1 MSFCTWI
8 EAPHVG
14 IPHRITAAI
23 KRETLVSTH
32 TVDESMKQKQ
42 FFPCGRSRREFIWQ
56 MGGGF
61 AGLALADLLTG
72 DHFFQK
78 HAVADGLC
86 DELGPLAVKQP
97 HFKPRAKSCIFLM
110 MNGAP
115 SQVDTFDYKPE
126 LEKYAGK
133 QLPADKKYIN
143 SGGRKVGYLT
153 PAWRKFRPGG
163 ESGLLISD
171 YFPHVRQHADKL
183 CVLNSCHT
191 DSHAHGSALVAMN
204 TGKTQVGRPSLGSWS
219 VYGLG
224 SENSDLPGYVVMLD
238 KRGGPISG
246 QPNWASGFM
255 PGNFS
260 GTLFRPAGDPILDL
274 SGPAHLTGKAQREQ
288 LDLLAAINQQHLAER
303 PGGDELAARISSYE
317 LAYRMQ
323 SATPEAVDLSKE
335 TTETLKMYGVGEQP
349 TDEYGRNCLIA
360 RRLVERGVRFIQL
373 YSGGGHLEET
383 WDAHAGIESNHG
395 QHAPEVDQPIAAL
408 LTDLEQRSLLQDT
421 LVIWGGEFGR
431 MPFSEGKDAAGRNH
445 NPYGFSMWMAG
456 GGVKGGMNF
465 GSTDEFGFEAVENK
479 VHLHDLH
486 ATILHLLGLD
496 HELLTYFHQGRDES
510 LTDVG
515 GSVIHDII
523 A

>member
-1 MSFCTWI
+1 MNLNS
-8 EAPHVG
+8 H
-14 IPHRITAAI
+14 
-23 KRETLVSTH
+23 
-32 TVDESMKQKQ
+32 
-42 FFPCGRSRREFIWQ
+42 FPCGQTRREFVWQ
-56 MGGGF
+56 MGSGF
-61 AGLALADLLTG
+61 AGLALADLLAG
-72 DHFFQK
+72 DGFN
-78 HAVADGLC
+78 
-86 DELGPLAVKQP
+86 PLAAKKP
-97 HFKPRAKSCIFLM
+97 HFKARAKSCIFLM

-115 SQVDTFDYKPE
+115 SQVDTFDYKPA

-133 QLPADKKYIN
+133 TLPEDKKYIN
-143 SGGRKVGYLT
+143 SGGRKIGYLT

-163 ESGLLISD
+163 ESGLLVSD
-171 YFPHVRQHADKL
+171 YFPKVREHADKL

-204 TGKTQVGRPSLGSWS
+204 TGKTLIGRPSLGSWAA
-219 VYGLG
+219 YGLG
-224 SENSDLPGYVVMLD
+224 SANESLPGYVVMLD

-255 PGNFS
+255 PGTYS
-260 GTLFRPAGDPILDL
+260 GTLFRPVGDPILDL
-274 SGPAHLTGKAQREQ
+274 KGPEHLTPKAQREQ
-288 LDLLAAINQQHLAER
+288 LDFLAKLNQKHLDER
-303 PGGDELAARISSYE
+303 PGGHELAARINSYE
-317 LAYRMQ
+317 LAYHMQ
-323 SATPEAVDLSKE
+323 SATPEAVDLSQE
-335 TTETLKMYGVGEQP
+335 SEATMASYGVGKHP

-408 LTDLEQRSLLQDT
+408 LTDLEQRGLLDDT
-421 LVIWGGEFGR
+421 LVVWGGEFGR
-431 MPFSEGKDAAGRNH
+431 MPFSEGKDAPGRNH

-456 GGVKGGMNF
+456 GGVKGGMNY
-465 GSTDEFGFEAVENK
+465 GSTDELGFEAVENK

-486 ATILHLLGLD
+486 ATILHLMGLD
-496 HELLTYFHQGRDES
+496 HELLTWFHQGRDES

-515 GSVIHDII
+515 GRVIRDIL